1 MQRKVTPRSVIKQQ
15 SLFILFGHLVEL
27 LAKMIPQD
35 TRFKAEQKTDLSLG
49 VTVVGRVKLERN
61 FKSLARIR
69 RKLLVLH
76 SSNPSTGKRG
86 MWDSCVRL
94 FHPWPQRQAEM
105 FFTGRSASCC
115 LHGLPQHCDAFPVLK
130 WAHHLLAALEWG
142 EITLKGSDHLL
153 FVLCTCL
160 YKLWGAEESV
170 LYSVLISSS
179 IKQWSRPCRL
189 LTSSRLETLYN
200 KMILLW

>member
-1 MQRKVTPRSVIKQQ
+1 M
-15 SLFILFGHLVEL
+15 
-27 LAKMIPQD
+27 
-35 TRFKAEQKTDLSLG
+35 
-49 VTVVGRVKLERN
+49 
-61 FKSLARIR
+61 
-69 RKLLVLH
+69 
-76 SSNPSTGKRG
+76 
-86 MWDSCVRL
+86 CVRL

-200 KMILLW
+200 KMILLWQFSVMSFPLFFQKFSFSPSVYLLSSKEWLWCGMHFLTLIMWSYTRTYHKNLEPETERTAQILHLNLVFSHTWENCYIFYETAS